1 MFFVEVIIRY
11 TSQIRV
17 VCLEI
22 WATNISL
29 HILSP
34 ATDSTAPLT
43 SCFDSS
49 TTNLLLNTTRQ
60 VVLETR
66 IRLCHFSRHK
76 LRNPAH
82 ARQLCTVSKI
92 VSTLIFIKSNNVWAS
107 MCNNVWA
114 AVCNNK
120 PSYTQLISMWR
131 CKYCLKIKAYYFRL
145 GEDSWCWQQI
155 KTSIRRL

>member
-1 MFFVEVIIRY
+1 MVFVEVLIRY

-22 WATNISL
+22 WATYISL

-92 VSTLIFIKSNNVWAS
+92 VSPLIFIKSNNVWA
-107 MCNNVWA
+107 
-114 AVCNNK
+114 AVCNDK

-145 GEDSWCWQQI
+145 GEDSWCWQHI